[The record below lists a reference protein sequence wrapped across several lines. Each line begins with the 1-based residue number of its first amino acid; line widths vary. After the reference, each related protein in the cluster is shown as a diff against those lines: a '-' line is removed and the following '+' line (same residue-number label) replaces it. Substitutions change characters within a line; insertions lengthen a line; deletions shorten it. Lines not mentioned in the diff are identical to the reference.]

1 MLKLEKAMLQ
11 AKHAGSWEERKRR
24 NRNHQVAVLREQD
37 WGMEVLPEG
46 VQREERYLANESR
59 RLRRDAI
66 AGLAAAYRRKGKS
79 LGEARRLAREDAL
92 NEGAP
97 VSAYAA
103 TRPLTFNPFSGL
115 EL

>member
-1 MLKLEKAMLQ
+1 MLQ
-11 AKHAGSWEERKRR
+11 AKHAGSWTDRKRR
-24 NRNHQVAVLREQD
+24 NHSHQVAVLREQD
-37 WGMEVLPEG
+37 WGMEVLPQP
-46 VQREERYLANESR
+46 VLREEAYLRSESR

-66 AGLAAAYRRKGKS
+66 AGLAAAYRRKGKG
-79 LGEARRLAREDAL
+79 LGEARRLAKEDMA

-103 TRPLTFNPFSGL
+103 TRRPLTFNPFSGL